1 MRIKNILI
9 LKILIILQIFFAAQN
24 VSASQLPRY
33 LGSEKKFRS
42 YVYNPNEVYRYLGH
56 YMFQGFI
63 EFEKGESISTIT
75 MGDPSQWL
83 FEHLGNRLFLKP
95 VGEGNSQTN
104 MTVITGKRIY
114 HFELTAKEAR
124 GIDDKDLIFVAKF
137 VYPGDKDKNILQF
150 PKALAS
156 DIPDLTNLSIYNF
169 SYQYTGEPS
178 IAPIKVF
185 DNGQFTYFQFSRV
198 NAEIPAIFSV
208 DNSGFESLVNYR
220 VAGDFVIVEKV
231 GEQFTLRSGD
241 DIVCVYNSSLFAKN
255 AVDPYS
261 KKDNKSPVRANSFAP
276 PSGPIGSMRSPLAP
290 NPMPI
295 APASNNFSYPNVTQ
309 TNPFAPN
316 IPAFPNPGMG
326 GYTAVPQPSLEE
338 NDIDP
343 ELTVTPGAF

>member
-1 MRIKNILI
+1 MRVKNIAI
-9 LKILIILQIFFAAQN
+9 LKMIVFLQIFFAAQN
-24 VSASQLPRY
+24 VFASQLPRY

-63 EFEKGESISTIT
+63 EFENDESISTIT

-104 MTVITGKRIY
+104 MTVITSKRIY

-169 SYQYTGEPS
+169 NYQYTGEPS

-208 DNSGFESLVNYR
+208 DTSGFEAVVNYR

-231 GEQFTLRSGD
+231 GAQFTLRNGD
-241 DIVCVYNSSLFAKN
+241 DVVCVYNAALFAKS

-261 KKDNKSPVRANSFAP
+261 KKDKKDPVRANSFAP
-276 PSGPIGSMRSPLAP
+276 PSGPIGSVRAPSAPIPSIPDPSSPRAP
-290 NPMPI
+290 
-295 APASNNFSYPNVTQ
+295 SGFSYPSPNQ
-309 TNPFAPN
+309 TNPLSPS
-316 IPAFPNPGMG
+316 IMSMPPG
-326 GYTAVPQPSLEE
+326 
-338 NDIDP
+338 
-343 ELTVTPGAF
+343 PGTGTYEGISDDANLRPRGSGF